1 MGVQEYT
8 HTITTYITYYYLVL
22 PGLPRHT
29 YNYLL
34 FPFFLGPPSIVS
46 PNYQVL
52 EILEESVFRERVLGR
67 TDLPHTDWILASLV
81 FVRGRYP

>member
-1 MGVQEYT
+1 MA
-8 HTITTYITYYYLVL
+8 
-22 PGLPRHT
+22 T
-29 YNYLL
+29 YNFL
-34 FPFFLGPPSIVS
+34 FFLGLPSIVS

>member
-22 PGLPRHT
+22 PGLPRYT

-34 FPFFLGPPSIVS
+34 LFPFLPGPSF
-46 PNYQVL
+46 Y
-52 EILEESVFRERVLGR
+52 SV
-67 TDLPHTDWILASLV
+67 P
-81 FVRGRYP
+81 

>member
-1 MGVQEYT
+1 MYRVHPYSHYLYNLLLPSTSWDYLGVP
-8 HTITTYITYYYLVL
+8 ITTYYFL
-22 PGLPRHT
+22 
-29 YNYLL
+29 
-34 FPFFLGPPSIVS
+34 FFLGPPSIVS

-81 FVRGRYP
+81 FVRG

>member
-1 MGVQEYT
+1 MYRSTPILSLPIIYYYLAPWDYLGIP
-8 HTITTYITYYYLVL
+8 ITTYY
-22 PGLPRHT
+22 
-29 YNYLL
+29 
-34 FPFFLGPPSIVS
+34 FLSSWAPPSIVS